1 MHRQCNLQQINV
13 GATLA
18 VLDIADAVVGAATAT
33 AGLVLV
39 FLGAV
44 SASYERYLPQERRPA
59 LKARYRL
66 RGNVAFASLIVAVAS
81 AVFGL
86 IAKWAQ
92 TPGLTVA
99 AFGLLTIS
107 LCFVLYAAY
116 LSLSEIE

>member
-1 MHRQCNLQQINV
+1 
-13 GATLA
+13 LA
-18 VLDIADAVVGAATAT
+18 ALDIADAVVGAATAT

-66 RGNVAFASLIVAVAS
+66 RGGVAFAGLILAVAS

-86 IAKWAQ
+86 IAKWMQASS
-92 TPGLTVA
+92 LTVA
-99 AFGLLTIS
+99 AFGLLTVS
-107 LCFVLYAAY
+107 LGFVLYAAY